1 MFAATPA
8 PRGARSTTPRRRS
21 LLGAALA
28 VTLTIVAAC
37 GGDDDDDVSS
47 DATSAPTAA
56 STDASGTDATQ
67 PADTTGGATG
77 ATTGSTG
84 EDDGAGA
91 GSAPEA
97 TVDTITIGVPSLQE
111 QYVDPHFAVGGLL
124 FPLRY
129 AISETLYRQDLN
141 LEWVPNLATDYEI
154 SEDGLT
160 WTFTLRDDVTMHDG
174 STFTANDVKTAV
186 DRILGSED
194 FAHLAQF
201 KQFVTG
207 ATVVD
212 DTHVEV
218 TTNAPYATLLS
229 DMPVPIPTDYYNEVG
244 EEGFRAHPMQ
254 AGAWKFVSQELNSN
268 VTYERFDD
276 FFDESRMPNFQKL
289 VYEIVPDESSRLAG
303 MQTGALDMAYGLT
316 AASARQLE
324 GNNGVTITE
333 VPDTALAY
341 IFLLDQ
347 NFPDEESP
355 LLDAD
360 VRRALL
366 MAIDREAIAESL
378 FGGHARVP
386 DSIAPPTM
394 LGYQETSETT
404 AYDPDEAK
412 RLLEE
417 AGAGGVT
424 LTLNSYNSTPSVP
437 DVVKLAET
445 IAAFWEAVGLNIEM
459 NVADSATI
467 LPEWRAKNLR
477 GTGLL
482 AGPSQFYD
490 EPSRLLSSFFASN
503 ASYPVLNNPDID
515 ALRDEIAAA
524 VQPEDREPLGSEL
537 QQTLDENQYALPIIL
552 VSSLVAVGPNVAS
565 FEPMASNPYAGPLW
579 GLVAK

>member
-1 MFAATPA
+1 MFAAMRA
-8 PRGARSTTPRRRS
+8 PGGARSTKGRRLFGA
-21 LLGAALA
+21 LLAAGLVLA
-28 VTLTIVAAC
+28 AAC
-37 GGDDDDDVSS
+37 GGDDDDDASS
-47 DATSAPTAA
+47 GATDPPAATTDEGTA
-56 STDASGTDATQ
+56 
-67 PADTTGGATG
+67 PADTTGDG
-77 ATTGSTG
+77 GSS
-84 EDDGAGA
+84 DGGP
-91 GSAPEA
+91 APEA
-97 TVDTITIGVPSLQE
+97 SADTIRIGVPSLQE

-129 AISETLYRQDLN
+129 AISETLFRQDLN
-141 LEWVPNLATDYEI
+141 LEWVPNLATEYEI
-154 SEDGLT
+154 SDDGLT
-160 WTFTLRDDVTMHDG
+160 WTFTLRDDVKMHDG
-174 STFTANDVKTAV
+174 STFTAQDVKTAV
-186 DRILGSED
+186 DRILGSDD

-207 ATVVD
+207 ANVID

-218 TTNAPYATLLS
+218 TTNEPYATLLS

-254 AGAWKFVSQELNSN
+254 AGAWKFVSQQLNSN

-276 FFDESRMPNFQKL
+276 YFDQERMPNFKRL

-316 AASARQLE
+316 FASAEQLE
-324 GNNGVTITE
+324 GNNGVRIVE

-341 IFLLDQ
+341 VFLLDQ
-347 NFPDEESP
+347 NFPDEDSP
-355 LLDAD
+355 LLDVN

-366 MAIDREAIAESL
+366 MALDREAIAASL

-394 LGYQETSETT
+394 LGYQPTGETVP
-404 AYDPDEAK
+404 YDLDEAR

-417 AGAGGVT
+417 AGASGLK

-445 IAAFWEAVGLNIEM
+445 IAAFWTAAGLDVEL

-477 GTGLL
+477 STGLL

-490 EPSRLLSSFFASN
+490 EPARLLSSFFASN
-503 ASYPVLNNPDID
+503 ASYPGLNDPAVD

-524 VQPEDREPLGSEL
+524 VRPEDREPLGSQL
-537 QQTLDENQYALPIIL
+537 QQILDENQSALPVIL
-552 VSSLVAVGPNVAS
+552 VSSLVAIGPNVAE
-565 FEPMASNPYAGPLW
+565 FEPMLSNPYAGPLW

>member
-1 MFAATPA
+1 MRA
-8 PRGARSTTPRRRS
+8 PRSARSTRTRRWLSAVLAAS
-21 LLGAALA
+21 LLAAS
-28 VTLTIVAAC
+28 C
-37 GGDDDDDVSS
+37 GGDDDDDAV
-47 DATSAPTAA
+47 TSEAPAA
-56 STDASGTDATQ
+56 SPG
-67 PADTTGGATG
+67 DTTGTDVTDQDGTG
-77 ATTGSTG
+77 ASTPGDTSTG
-84 EDDGAGA
+84 TGP
-91 GSAPEA
+91 APEA

-160 WTFTLRDDVTMHDG
+160 WTFTLRDDVKMHDG
-174 STFTANDVKTAV
+174 STFTARDVKTAV
-186 DRILGSED
+186 DRILGSDD

-207 ATVVD
+207 ANVID

-244 EEGFRAHPMQ
+244 EEGFRERPMQ

-268 VTYERFDD
+268 VTYERFDE
-276 FFDESRMPNFQKL
+276 FFDKSRLPNFRKL

-316 AASARQLE
+316 AASAEQLE

-355 LLDAD
+355 LLDLD

-394 LGYQETSETT
+394 LGYQETGETVP
-404 AYDPDEAK
+404 YDPEEAE

-417 AGAGGVT
+417 AGAGGMT

-445 IAAFWEAVGLNIEM
+445 IAAFWEAVGLNVEM

-467 LPEWRAKNLR
+467 LPEWRSKNLR

-503 ASYPVLNNPDID
+503 ASYPVISNPEID

-524 VQPEDREPLGSEL
+524 VLPEDREPLGTEL
-537 QQTLDENQYALPIIL
+537 QQLLDENQYALPIIM
-552 VSSLVAVGPNVAS
+552 VSSLVAVGPNIAS
-565 FEPMASNPYAGPLW
+565 FEPMESNPYAGPLW

>member
-1 MFAATPA
+1 MFAAMRA
-8 PRGARSTTPRRRS
+8 PRGARSTTGRR
-21 LLGAALA
+21 LLGALLA
-28 VTLTIVAAC
+28 AGLVVAAAC
-37 GGDDDDDVSS
+37 GGDDDDD
-47 DATSAPTAA
+47 
-56 STDASGTDATQ
+56 DASSGVTDP
-67 PADTTGGATG
+67 PA
-77 ATTGSTG
+77 ATTGEDAAPDGSTPDEGTTG
-84 EDDGAGA
+84 EEGTSGGGT

-97 TVDTITIGVPSLQE
+97 TVDEIRIGVPSLQE

-129 AISETLYRQDLN
+129 AISETLFRQDLD

-174 STFTANDVKTAV
+174 STFTARDVKTAV
-186 DRILGSED
+186 DRILGSDD

-207 ATVVD
+207 ANIID

-244 EEGFRAHPMQ
+244 EEGFRQHPMQ

-268 VTYERFDD
+268 VVYERFDD
-276 FFDESRMPNFQKL
+276 YFDPSRMPNFERL

-316 AASARQLE
+316 FSSAEQLE
-324 GNNGVTITE
+324 GSNGVRIVE

-355 LLDAD
+355 LLDPD

-366 MAIDREAIAESL
+366 LAIDREAIAASL
-378 FGGHARVP
+378 FGGYARVP

-394 LGYQETSETT
+394 LGYRETGET
-404 AYDPDEAK
+404 APYDPDEAK

-417 AGAGGVT
+417 AGASGIT

-437 DVVKLAET
+437 DVVRLAET
-445 IAAFWEAVGLNIEM
+445 IAAFWEAVGLDVEL

-467 LPEWRAKNLR
+467 LPEWRSKNLR

-482 AGPSQFYD
+482 AGPAQFYD

-503 ASYPVLNNPDID
+503 ASYPGLNDPEVD

-524 VQPEDREPLGSEL
+524 VRLEDREPLGTEL
-537 QQTLDENQYALPIIL
+537 QQLLDENQSALPIVL
-552 VSSLVAVGPNVAS
+552 VSSLIAVGPNVAE
-565 FEPMASNPYAGPLW
+565 FEPMKSNPYAGPLW

>member
-1 MFAATPA
+1 MFAPMRA
-8 PRGARSTTPRRRS
+8 PGGARSTKGRRLFGA
-21 LLGAALA
+21 LLAAGLVLA
-28 VTLTIVAAC
+28 AAC
-37 GGDDDDDVSS
+37 GGDDDDDASS
-47 DATSAPTAA
+47 GATDPPAATTDEGTA
-56 STDASGTDATQ
+56 
-67 PADTTGGATG
+67 PADTTGDG
-77 ATTGSTG
+77 GSS
-84 EDDGAGA
+84 DGGP
-91 GSAPEA
+91 APEA
-97 TVDTITIGVPSLQE
+97 SADTIRIGVPSLQE

-129 AISETLYRQDLN
+129 AISETLFRQDLN
-141 LEWVPNLATDYEI
+141 LEWVPNLATEYEI
-154 SEDGLT
+154 SDDGLT
-160 WTFTLRDDVTMHDG
+160 WTFTLRDDVKMHDG
-174 STFTANDVKTAV
+174 STFTAQDVKTAV
-186 DRILGSED
+186 DRILGSDD

-207 ATVVD
+207 ANVID

-218 TTNAPYATLLS
+218 TTNEPYATLLS

-254 AGAWKFVSQELNSN
+254 AGAWKFVSQQLNSN

-276 FFDESRMPNFQKL
+276 YFDQERMPNFKRL

-316 AASARQLE
+316 FASAEQLE
-324 GNNGVTITE
+324 GNNGVRIVE

-341 IFLLDQ
+341 VFLLDQ
-347 NFPDEESP
+347 NFPDGDSP
-355 LLDAD
+355 LLDVN

-366 MAIDREAIAESL
+366 MALDREAIAASL

-394 LGYQETSETT
+394 LGYQPTGETVP
-404 AYDPDEAK
+404 YDLDEAR

-417 AGAGGVT
+417 AGASGLK

-445 IAAFWEAVGLNIEM
+445 IAAFWTAAGLDVEL

-477 GTGLL
+477 STGLL

-490 EPSRLLSSFFASN
+490 EPARLLSSFFASN
-503 ASYPVLNNPDID
+503 ASYPGLNDPAVD

-524 VQPEDREPLGSEL
+524 VRPEDREPLGSQL
-537 QQTLDENQYALPIIL
+537 QQILDENQSALPVIL
-552 VSSLVAVGPNVAS
+552 VSSLVAIGPNVAE
-565 FEPMASNPYAGPLW
+565 FEPMLSNPYAGPLW

>member
-1 MFAATPA
+1 MFAPMRA
-8 PRGARSTTPRRRS
+8 PGGARSTKGRRLFGA
-21 LLGAALA
+21 LLAAGLVLA
-28 VTLTIVAAC
+28 AAC
-37 GGDDDDDVSS
+37 GGDDDDDASS
-47 DATSAPTAA
+47 GATDPPAATTDEGTA
-56 STDASGTDATQ
+56 
-67 PADTTGGATG
+67 PADTTGDG
-77 ATTGSTG
+77 GSS
-84 EDDGAGA
+84 DGGP
-91 GSAPEA
+91 APEA
-97 TVDTITIGVPSLQE
+97 SADTIRIGVPSLQE

-129 AISETLYRQDLN
+129 AISETLFRQDLN
-141 LEWVPNLATDYEI
+141 LEWVPNLATEYEI
-154 SEDGLT
+154 SDDGLT
-160 WTFTLRDDVTMHDG
+160 WTFTLRDDVKMHDG
-174 STFTANDVKTAV
+174 STFTAQDVKTAV
-186 DRILGSED
+186 DRILGSDD

-207 ATVVD
+207 ANVID

-218 TTNAPYATLLS
+218 TTNEPYATLLS

-254 AGAWKFVSQELNSN
+254 AGAWKFVSQQLNSN

-276 FFDESRMPNFQKL
+276 YFDQERMPNFKRL

-316 AASARQLE
+316 FASAEQLE
-324 GNNGVTITE
+324 GNNGVRIVE

-341 IFLLDQ
+341 VFLLDQ
-347 NFPDEESP
+347 NFPDEDSP
-355 LLDAD
+355 LLDVN

-366 MAIDREAIAESL
+366 MALDREAIAASL

-394 LGYQETSETT
+394 LGYQPTGETVP
-404 AYDPDEAK
+404 YDLDEAR

-417 AGAGGVT
+417 AGASGLK

-445 IAAFWEAVGLNIEM
+445 IAAFWTAAGLDVEL

-477 GTGLL
+477 STGLL

-490 EPSRLLSSFFASN
+490 EPARLLSSFFASN
-503 ASYPVLNNPDID
+503 ASYPGLNDPAVD

-524 VQPEDREPLGSEL
+524 VRPEDREPLGSQL
-537 QQTLDENQYALPIIL
+537 QQILDENQSALPVIL
-552 VSSLVAVGPNVAS
+552 VSSLVAIGPNVAE
-565 FEPMASNPYAGPLW
+565 FEPMLSNPYAGPLW

>member
-1 MFAATPA
+1 MFAAMRS
-8 PRGARSTTPRRRS
+8 PRGARSTRARRS
-21 LLGAALA
+21 LLASAVA

-37 GGDDDDDVSS
+37 GGDDDDDTSSGATDAPAETAGS
-47 DATSAPTAA
+47 DATAPEGTTA
-56 STDASGTDATQ
+56 D
-67 PADTTGGATG
+67 TG
-77 ATTGSTG
+77 AT
-84 EDDGAGA
+84 DDTSGGAG
-91 GSAPEA
+91 GGAPEA

-129 AISETLYRQDLN
+129 AISETLFRQDLD

-154 SEDGLT
+154 SDDGLT

-186 DRILGSED
+186 DRILGSDD

-207 ATVVD
+207 ATVID

-276 FFDESRMPNFQKL
+276 YFDESRMPNFQKL

-316 AASARQLE
+316 AASANQLD
-324 GNNGVTITE
+324 GNNGVSITE

-347 NFPDEESP
+347 NFPEDESP
-355 LLDAD
+355 LHDPE

-366 MAIDREAIAESL
+366 MAIDREAIAQSL
-378 FGGHARVP
+378 YGGHARVP

-394 LGYQETSETT
+394 LGYQEGGETLP
-404 AYDPDEAK
+404 YDPDEAQ
-412 RLLEE
+412 RILEE
-417 AGAGGVT
+417 AGAGGTT

-445 IAAFWEAVGLNIEM
+445 IAAFWEAVGLNVEM

-467 LPEWRAKNLR
+467 LPEWRSKNLR

-482 AGPSQFYD
+482 AGPAQFYD

-503 ASYPVLNNPDID
+503 ASYPGLNDPEVD
-515 ALRDEIAAA
+515 ALRDEVAAA
-524 VQPEDREPLGSEL
+524 VEADAREPLGTEL
-537 QQTLDENQYALPIIL
+537 QQVLDENQYALPIIL
-552 VSSLVAVGPNVAS
+552 VSSLVAVGPNVAT
-565 FEPMASNPYAGPLW
+565 FEPMQSNPYAGPLW

>member
-1 MFAATPA
+1 MIEVPRASA
-8 PRGARSTTPRRRS
+8 PARSRRRRW
-21 LLGAALA
+21 LAGALVATLGL
-28 VTLTIVAAC
+28 VAAC
-37 GGDDDDDVSS
+37 GGDDDD
-47 DATSAPTAA
+47 ATEGTAAPAATVAGTEPA
-56 STDASGTDATQ
+56 STDAATATTPEATEPDGTTAATTESGTDG
-67 PADTTGGATG
+67 PAAEG
-77 ATTGSTG
+77 
-84 EDDGAGA
+84 
-91 GSAPEA
+91 

-141 LEWVPNLATDYEI
+141 LEWVPNLATAYEI
-154 SEDGLT
+154 SDDGLT

-186 DRILGSED
+186 DRILGSDD
-194 FAHLAQF
+194 FAHLAGF
-201 KQFVTG
+201 KSFVTG
-207 ATVVD
+207 ANVVD
-212 DTHVEV
+212 PTHVEV

-276 FFDESRMPNFQKL
+276 YFDESRRPNFSKL
-289 VYEIVPDESSRLAG
+289 VYQIVPDESSRVAG

-316 AASARQLE
+316 AVSAEQLD
-324 GNNGVTITE
+324 GNEGVTITE

-341 IFLLDQ
+341 VFPLD
-347 NFPDEESP
+347 NVFPDEESP
-355 LLDAD
+355 LHDVN

-366 MAIDREAIAESL
+366 MAIDREGISEAL
-378 FGGHARVP
+378 YGGHARVAP
-386 DSIAPPTM
+386 SNAPPTM
-394 LGYQETSETT
+394 LGVDDSVE
-404 AYDPDEAK
+404 AVPYDPDEAK
-412 RLLEE
+412 RLLDE
-417 AGAGGVT
+417 AGAAGIT
-424 LTLNSYNSTPSVP
+424 LTLNSYNSTPSIP

-445 IAAFWEAVGLNIEM
+445 IAAFWKAVGVNTEL

-467 LPEWRAKNLR
+467 LPEWRAHNLR
-477 GTGLL
+477 GMGLL

-490 EPSRLLSSFFASN
+490 EPARLLSSFFASD
-503 ASYPVLNNPDID
+503 ASYSTLNDPEVD
-515 ALRDEIAAA
+515 ALRDELAAT
-524 VQPEDREPLGSEL
+524 VDIEDREPLGAEL
-537 QQTLDENQYALPIIL
+537 QTTLDENQYGLPVIL

-565 FEPMASNPYAGPLW
+565 FEPMESNPYAGPIW